1 YTFTPD
7 GTMYIDQKVK
17 FVEKS
22 ALRQLGLLQTQ
33 IIWMPGR
40 NPFREYFIP
49 KTKEFELNKV
59 KFDFS
64 KGVDATAKLPRIYFN
79 ESNIQDMN
87 DLPER
92 LIQIAGVNHPKN
104 GKVRETGLVIGYSL
118 RYGATRP
125 EVRKKSAAKQ
135 PVWINVTQKSYPYV
149 IQSTGGVIFEAG
161 SVVEASGYRKIFA
174 PEKFG
179 KAVPASYTVT
189 ENGKKLLYLH
199 FAESGSVKVP
209 AEFTGVLEK
218 SAGTVFADGAVSGKA
233 GDWIV
238 LEEK

>member
-1 YTFTPD
+1 
-7 GTMYIDQKVK
+7 MYLAQKTK

-33 IIWMPGR
+33 IIWTPGR

-49 KTKEFELNKV
+49 KTRAFELNKV
-59 KFDFS
+59 KYDFA

-79 ESNIQDMN
+79 DSNIADMN

-92 LIQIAGVNHPKN
+92 FIQIAGINHPKN
-104 GKVRETGLVIGYSL
+104 GRVRETGLVIGYSL
-118 RYGATRP
+118 RFGATRP
-125 EVRKKSAAKQ
+125 EVRKNSAAKQ
-135 PVWINVTQKSYPYV
+135 PAWINVTQKSYPYV

-161 SVVEASGYRKIFA
+161 STVEASGYRKFFA
-174 PEKFG
+174 PEQFG

-199 FAESGSVKVP
+199 FAESAAVKVP
-209 AEFTGVLEK
+209 ANFIRVVEK
-218 SAGTVFADGAVSGKA
+218 SADTIFADGTASGKA
-233 GDWIV
+233 GDWLV
-238 LEEK
+238 LEER